1 MVELCQDKLS
11 KKVGSEVYSHL
22 EAEANKEVSLS
33 LQMSLLDQYGE
44 KNYYRP
50 RRLIGNLWQV
60 CSHFEELGIKL
71 SPIDIIHVLFKCK
84 LLFAV
89 KSLDEYH
96 QRAGGGFLSDPHF
109 SKITLNDKAKG
120 VDALISELLERIE
133 DDIVERVIVSVVSHV
148 NATSTEQQLFFE
160 GLFEKMNAPFECFFD
175 EDVLLEKYKAAE
187 PGRIDY
193 SREDAKR
200 YFSNPSIGFRV
211 SGSETY
217 VHWYASAWLR
227 TFFNILRVAGFIYPG
242 QIDFVASTHKITAP
256 TFPVEL
262 GTYSSGFFT
271 WEEDTKKPWEK
282 IPDGCLFRS
291 FGYRGQSFMWLDKRT
306 FGDIEKFIL
315 ENRIVFDRLKN
326 PWTHQNINDVA
337 PCLDILSSATQIPDL
352 GAKVLLIY
360 CCLEH
365 LFVPK
370 EVRQDNKKYIIG
382 GINALKPDF
391 LSWFKHLYNL
401 RCDYAHKG
409 FVIRSDKLLSLVKES
424 INNVVALM
432 VAKLSLSI

>member
-1 MVELCQDKLS
+1 MAELYQDKLR
-11 KKVGSEVYSHL
+11 KAIGQDIYSHL
-22 EAEANKEVSLS
+22 DNEANKEVSLS
-33 LQMSLLDQYGE
+33 LQMPLLNQYGG

-50 RRLIGNLWQV
+50 RRLIGNLLQV

-71 SPIDIIHVLFKCK
+71 SPIDIIQTLFKCK
-84 LLFAV
+84 LFFAA
-89 KSLDEYH
+89 KSLDEYY
-96 QRAGGGFLSDPHF
+96 QRAGGSFLSETRL
-109 SKITLNDKAKG
+109 TLKDKSNG
-120 VDALISELLERIE
+120 VEVLISEHLNRIE
-133 DDIVERVIVSVVSHV
+133 DDIRERVLLSVVSHV
-148 NATSTEQQLFFE
+148 NSTSTEQQLFFE

-193 SREDAKR
+193 SKEDAKR
-200 YFSNPSIGFRV
+200 YFSNPSIGFRI

-227 TFFNILRVAGFIYPG
+227 IFFNILRIAGFIYPG
-242 QIDFVASTHKITAP
+242 QMDFGSPAHGITAP
-256 TFPVEL
+256 TCPVVP
-262 GTYSSGFFT
+262 GTSGFFT

-291 FGYRGQSFMWLDKRT
+291 FGYRGQSIMWLDKRT

-391 LSWFKHLYNL
+391 LLWFKHLYDL

-424 INNVVALM
+424 MNNVVALM
-432 VAKLSLSI
+432 VAKLSLNN